1 MSWTFPLFR
10 LFGIP
15 VRMHWTLALVMAG
28 YLLRA
33 SSVRGLDGLQWMAI
47 TMGILFVSVLV
58 HEMAHCAMAIRL
70 GGHAQQV
77 ILWPLGGM
85 AYVGHSGSPRDELR
99 VAGIGPVASF
109 MLGGAALGILVAT
122 GAPWRWDY
130 VNPFD
135 DWWFFDLATAQNLL
149 LHAFR
154 LNVILG
160 LFNLCLPAYPLDGGR
175 VLFAFLTMRHGRT
188 RAAELTSLIAIPIGA
203 ALVIWGLGKNELM
216 LILIGA
222 WVLVEAFQ
230 VRNLVRHGMID
241 AHPGFGGVS
250 EFDVGIERPARQGW
264 FARWRERRAT
274 VRAARDAAEAAVLRE
289 RVDAVLE
296 KVSREGIASLTADER
311 RILEEAS
318 RRSNSRS

>member
-1 MSWTFPLFR
+1 MSWSFPLFR
-10 LFGIP
+10 LFGIAIR
-15 VRMHWTLALVMAG
+15 VHWLLALMIAG
-28 YLLRA
+28 YLLGAATRQ
-33 SSVRGLDGLQWMAI
+33 GLDGLQWMAI

-58 HEMAHCAMAIRL
+58 HELSHCAMAIRL
-70 GGHAQQV
+70 GGHAHEIV
-77 ILWPLGGM
+77 LWPLGGM

-99 VAGIGPVASF
+99 VAGIGPISSF
-109 MLGGAALGILVAT
+109 LLGLAALGVLVGT
-122 GAPWRWDY
+122 GAPWRGDY

-135 DWWFFDLATAQNLL
+135 SWWFFDLSTAQNLL

-160 LFNLCLPAYPLDGGR
+160 LFNLLLPAYPLDGGR

-188 RAAELTSLIAIPIGA
+188 RAAELTSFIAIPIGA
-203 ALVIWGLGKNELM
+203 ALVVWGLGQNELM
-216 LILIGA
+216 LVFIGA
-222 WVLVEAFQ
+222 WVLIQAFQ
-230 VRNLVRHGMID
+230 IRTLVRQGMIE

-250 EFDVGIERPARQGW
+250 EYDVGIERPRRRGW

-274 VRAARDAAEAAVLRE
+274 VRAAREAAQEAVLRE

-296 KVSREGIASLTADER
+296 KVSREGIASLTAEER

-318 RRSNSRS
+318 RRSNSR